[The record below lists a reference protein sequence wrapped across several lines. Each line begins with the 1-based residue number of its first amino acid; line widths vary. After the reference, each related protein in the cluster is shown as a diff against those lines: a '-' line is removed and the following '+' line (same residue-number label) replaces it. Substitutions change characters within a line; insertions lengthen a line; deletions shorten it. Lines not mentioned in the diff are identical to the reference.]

1 MADSKEA
8 PYLPAANQQVQ
19 IFTSADG
26 QAQLQVALE
35 HDTLWLSQAQMGEL
49 FDTTPENVLMHLKN
63 IFNDGE
69 LAEPATT
76 KDFLVVRQEG
86 ARQVRRRIK
95 HYSLDAIIS
104 VGYRVSSRRAT
115 QFRQWATRVLQAHLV
130 EGYTLNQRRLAER
143 GIEFE
148 QAVSLLSRTLAN
160 QQLVND
166 QGRAVLQ
173 VIGDYA
179 RSWSLLQGYDEQS
192 LQEQNTRQ
200 TDMRALELG
209 DVLAA
214 IAQLKATLMAKG
226 EATELFGQLRG
237 DGLASAIATIEQGFA
252 DDWFYPNVASRA
264 AHLLYFVIV
273 YRMCCMQR
281 AHGCAGAAKNHP
293 LADGNKRSGSF
304 LFLWYLQLNQHL
316 LARPVEQLINDNT
329 LVALALLVAESLP
342 EQKELMVR
350 LVEHF
355 VLLRPL

>member
-1 MADSKEA
+1 MS
-8 PYLPAANQQVQ
+8 QQQIQ

-35 HDTLWLSQAQMGEL
+35 HETVWLSLQQLTEL
-49 FDTTPENVLMHLKN
+49 FGRDKSVISRHLKS
-63 IFNDGE
+63 IFASNE
-69 LAEPATT
+69 LQREAVVAKNATT
-76 KDFLVVRQEG
+76 AADGKTY
-86 ARQVRRRIK
+86 QVE
-95 HYSLDAIIS
+95 YFNLDAIIS
-104 VGYRVSSRRAT
+104 VGYRVSSARAT
-115 QFRQWATRVLQAHLV
+115 QFRLWATGVLKQHLV
-130 EGYTLNQRRLAER
+130 AGYSLNQRRLAER
-143 GIEFE
+143 GVEFE

-192 LQEQNTRQ
+192 LQEQSTRQ
-200 TDMRALELG
+200 TDMRALALD

-237 DGLASAIATIEQGFA
+237 EGLASAIATIEQGFA
-252 DDWFYPNVASRA
+252 DEWFYPNVASRA
-264 AHLLYFVIV
+264 AHLLYFVI
-273 YRMCCMQR
+273 
-281 AHGCAGAAKNHP
+281 KNHP

-355 VLLRPL
+355 VLLK